1 MKDCGA
7 VECAGIGIAAIKCLF
22 CHKQEARWRES
33 EAEIVVEEEIVEYV
47 WTYKIFRFL
56 LDIAVFIGR
65 NQFRTNWSVD
75 DVEKSGATVFIHIIR
90 CDIADE
96 MADESLG
103 NAGVYSIHRHVVA
116 VVCRPSKGEF
126 AKVASTDN
134 HTVYLIC
141 IIHKNLCALAS
152 LTILV
157 CHIMHRDVV
166 TDILEML
173 CDTFGDGN
181 LDRSDTERSHQ

>member
-1 MKDCGA
+1 MEDCIA
-7 VECAGIGIAAIKCLF
+7 VEGACIGIAAIKCLF
-22 CHKQEARWRES
+22 CHKQEACWRES

-47 WTYKIFRFL
+47 WAYKIFRFL

-75 DVEKSGATVFIHIIR
+75 DIEKSSATVFIHIIR

-103 NAGVYSIHRHVVA
+103 NAGVDSIHRHVVA
-116 VVCRPSKGEF
+116 VVCRPTESKF

-134 HTVYLIC
+134 HSVHLVG
-141 IIHKNLCALAS
+141 IIH
-152 LTILV
+152 
-157 CHIMHRDVV
+157 
-166 TDILEML
+166 
-173 CDTFGDGN
+173 
-181 LDRSDTERSHQ
+181 